1 MTDTMT
7 AEQRHRCMS
16 HIRSRDTK
24 PELKVRRWLWHHG
37 YRYRLNVK
45 SVPGKPDIV
54 MRPYRTAI
62 FVNGCFW
69 HGHNVQFS
77 TAQIENSKL
86 KNEKGVCSEDSRA
99 AQIENSKL
107 ESEKDVCSE
116 DSLAAQIEN
125 SKLKSEEAVDYGAA
139 QIENSACCKI
149 PQSNRAFWVAKIKRN
164 QERDQRNYQLLQE
177 NGWQVIVVWECQLTP
192 HQIEHTMREVELLLN
207 SNMLARYKH
216 APAPF
221 TTGEEQLPAAAE
233 NNIEYNK

>member
-77 TAQIENSKL
+77 TAL
-86 KNEKGVCSEDSRA
+86 
-99 AQIENSKL
+99 IENSKL
-107 ESEKDVCSE
+107 ESEKAA
-116 DSLAAQIEN
+116 DSDAA
-125 SKLKSEEAVDYGAA
+125 L
-139 QIENSACCKI
+139 IENSACCKI
-149 PQSNRAFWVAKIKRN
+149 PQSNRAFWVAKIRRN
-164 QERDQRNYQLLQE
+164 QERDQRNYQLLKK

-192 HQIEHTMREVELLLN
+192 KQIEHTMREVELLLN
-207 SNMLARYKH
+207 NNMLARYQH
-216 APAPF
+216 SPNTF
-221 TTGEEQLPAAAE
+221 TTEEEPLPLAAE
-233 NNIEYNK
+233 DTIEYQDK